1 MNQLEDPRLQLLI
14 GLVFLLVVVGGIT
27 DLYLDAPD
35 RLLSVHVVLE
45 GVLVAVSLGLGLYL
59 LRGWYR
65 TARSLQATRRELEV
79 RSEDRDRW
87 RSRAEKMLRGLGRE
101 IDRQFDAWELTPS
114 EKEVALLLVKGHS
127 HKKIASMTDR
137 SVRTVR
143 QHATSVYAKADL
155 SGRYELAAFFLEPLM
170 LPRDAGEPG
179 PSADA
184 SG

>member
-1 MNQLEDPRLQLLI
+1 MDQLEEPRLQLVI

-45 GVLVAVSLGLGLYL
+45 ATLVVVSLGLGLYL
-59 LRGWYR
+59 LRGWHR
-65 TARSLQATRRELEV
+65 ATRSLRVTRRELEA

-101 IDRQFDAWELTPS
+101 MDRQFDAWELTPS
-114 EKEVALLLVKGHS
+114 EKEVALLLVKGHP
-127 HKKIASMTDR
+127 HKRIATLTDR

-143 QHATSVYAKADL
+143 QHATAVYAKAGL
-155 SGRYELAAFFLEPLM
+155 SGRHELAAFFLEELM
-170 LPRDAGEPG
+170 LPRDASEP
-179 PSADA
+179 PSAEGA
-184 SG
+184 NG

>member
-1 MNQLEDPRLQLLI
+1 MNQLEDTRLQLVI

-45 GVLVAVSLGLGLYL
+45 GTLVAVSLGLGVYL

-87 RSRAEKMLRGLGRE
+87 RSRAEKLLRGLGRE
-101 IDRQFDAWELTPS
+101 IDRQFDAWELTRRKWPCCW
-114 EKEVALLLVKGHS
+114 
-127 HKKIASMTDR
+127 
-137 SVRTVR
+137 
-143 QHATSVYAKADL
+143 
-155 SGRYELAAFFLEPLM
+155 
-170 LPRDAGEPG
+170 
-179 PSADA
+179 
-184 SG
+184 